1 METPGYISLSRQMVL
16 RQQMDLISNNLANVT
31 TAGYKSESML
41 FVEYLQET
49 GDGKTLSFVQDL
61 AIARDLS
68 QGPITLTGNDLDLA
82 IRSEGYFA
90 VETPASLR
98 FTRAG
103 NFTLDEDGRI
113 VTFDGFPL
121 LDPGNG
127 PINVPPDSERITVAP
142 DGTISD
148 EESEIG
154 RIGIFTFENDQLLKK
169 TEGGLYDAG
178 ENDPELLREP
188 NIAQGMIEGSNT
200 QAVVEM
206 AKLIDTLR
214 SYQATAK
221 MIDEEHRRQ
230 RQAIDTLIAA

>member
-1 METPGYISLSRQMVL
+1 METPGYIALSRQMVL
-16 RQQMDLISNNLANVT
+16 QQQMDLISNNLANVT
-31 TAGYKSESML
+31 TAGYKAESML

-61 AIARDLS
+61 AVARDLG

-90 VETPASLR
+90 VETPAGLR
-98 FTRAG
+98 YTRAG

-113 VTFDGFPL
+113 VNFDGFTL

-127 PINVPPDSERITVAP
+127 PINVPPDSEQITVAP

-148 EESEIG
+148 EEGEIG
-154 RIGIFTFENDQLLKK
+154 RIGVFTFDNQQLLKK
-169 TEGGLYDAG
+169 TEGGLYDPG
-178 ENDPELLREP
+178 DSEPEFLREP

-200 QAVVEM
+200 KAVVEM
-206 AKLIDTLR
+206 SKLIETLR